1 MDVKIPFFFSMLF
14 VAAMTL
20 WAWVHPADVLAQT
33 SLPRLHKEGQVTRTP
48 FLDQGCHAL
57 GCKHHVAPT
66 KSLLVEDNFD
76 MGPSIARSDSFD
88 VVHYDLKLDMTDYA
102 GQTMQGLAT
111 IDFTVLQ
118 GGGRPCGGTLSP
130 SWSTACDGMARR
142 WPFRNWNLNFTS
154 TLLRRCKKASR
165 SFWKFGLEA
174 NQEAI
179 RIGAACTSP
188 AI

>member
-1 MDVKIPFFFSMLF
+1 MDVKTPFFFSMLF

-88 VVHYDLKLDMTDYA
+88 VVHYDLTLDMTDYW
-102 GQTMQGLAT
+102 GQ
-111 IDFTVLQ
+111 
-118 GGGRPCGGTLSP
+118 PCKDSP
-130 SWSTACDGMARR
+130 
-142 WPFRNWNLNFTS
+142 PLI
-154 TLLRRCKKASR
+154 LR
-165 SFWKFGLEA
+165 SFKGWDDGVVGPRVSRGRQRALE
-174 NQEAI
+174 
-179 RIGAACTSP
+179 
-188 AI
+188 